1 MPDKLMENEAFFEKL
16 RTGLRNI
23 SLPPEDNDPAS
34 NFQKYSHHLGRAE
47 FGSLRR
53 VESNSSAH
61 SRDAS
66 GERKRT
72 FSATR
77 RDLSTE
83 ALPQTDSNQIV
94 AKSAST
100 DKVNVGFL
108 QQTNREH
115 YYDKVDKGKRNSR
128 PSSDHGSWSRLS
140 DYSDPLP
147 DLESQGFDDCSS
159 DFSIQ
164 NIGVRDDFSDN
175 SSRKMML
182 KTQSLDV
189 EGYNHQGVVPD
200 LNALAKREVVL
211 RDISNHKQQ
220 IREAKAWI
228 QNGLMGAVGF
238 CVVVYLQSL
247 EIIANQ

>member
-1 MPDKLMENEAFFEKL
+1 MGCGINSIYFE
-16 RTGLRNI
+16 
-23 SLPPEDNDPAS
+23 
-34 NFQKYSHHLGRAE
+34 
-47 FGSLRR
+47 
-53 VESNSSAH
+53 
-61 SRDAS
+61 
-66 GERKRT
+66 
-72 FSATR
+72 
-77 RDLSTE
+77 
-83 ALPQTDSNQIV
+83 
-94 AKSAST
+94 
-100 DKVNVGFL
+100 VNVGFL

-164 NIGVRDDFSDN
+164 NMGVRDDFSDN

-189 EGYNHQGVVPD
+189 EGYNHQGVLPD